1 MNPLEFF
8 NTIKSFKNPQQ
19 AIFNIIGNTNNPMM
33 DNAIRMAK
41 NNDVNGVENLARNL
55 CKEKGID
62 FDKEFNEFMKNFK

>member
-8 NTIKSFKNPQQ
+8 KTIKSFKNPQQ
-19 AIFNIIGNTNNPMM
+19 AIFNIIGNANNPMM